1 MGGIIPMEKFSMPT
15 RIYSGTDSLK
25 ELETLHNERILLVCD
40 SFLPGSDTLKEIE
53 SHINDSNKCEIFSD
67 VVPDPP
73 LDKIMEGVQ
82 QFLKLKPTIVIG
94 IGGGSALDTGKGIRF
109 FGEKLGK
116 CKIDE
121 YIAIPTTSGTGSEVT
136 NTAVIS
142 DTKEHRKI
150 PILEDYLT
158 PDCALLD
165 PKLVMTAP
173 KSVTAYSG
181 MDVLTHALESLVA
194 KDANLFTVALSEE
207 AIDAVTKC
215 LVECYRHGDNVDA
228 RKIVH
233 EASNI
238 AGTAFNI
245 AGLGICHSIAHQLGA
260 NFHVPHGLANTMLL
274 PYVVAYNAE
283 HCEEALH
290 KFAIAAKKA
299 GIAAPGVGDRLA
311 VKRLI
316 AKIREMARQ
325 MNCPMTL
332 QAFGI
337 DPAKAEEVTDTVVA
351 NAKKDATFP
360 GNPVVPSDDDLKM
373 VYEAII
379 R

>member
-1 MGGIIPMEKFSMPT
+1 M
-15 RIYSGTDSLK
+15 
-25 ELETLHNERILLVCD
+25 
-40 SFLPGSDTLKEIE
+40 
-53 SHINDSNKCEIFSD
+53 
-67 VVPDPP
+67 
-73 LDKIMEGVQ
+73 
-82 QFLKLKPTIVIG
+82 
-94 IGGGSALDTGKGIRF
+94 DTGKGIRF

-116 CKIDE
+116 CQIKS

-142 DTKEHRKI
+142 DTKKHRKI

-194 KDANLFTVALSEE
+194 KDANLFTIALSEE
-207 AIDAVTKC
+207 AIDAVTKN
-215 LVECYRHGDNVDA
+215 LVECYRHGDNVEA

-283 HCEEALH
+283 HCETAQH
-290 KFAIAAKKA
+290 RFAIAAKKA
-299 GIAAPGVGDRLA
+299 RIAAPGMGDRLA

-316 AKIREMARQ
+316 AKIREMARE

-332 QAFGI
+332 RAFGVNVA
-337 DPAKAEEVTDTVVA
+337 DAKAATETVIA

-360 GNPVVPSDDDLKM
+360 GNPVVPSDNDLREI
-373 VYEAII
+373 YESII
-379 R
+379 H

>member
-1 MGGIIPMEKFSMPT
+1 MEKYSMPT

-25 ELETLHNERILLVCD
+25 ELETLNNERILLVCD

-53 SHINDSNKCEIFSD
+53 SHINDNNKCEIFSD

-116 CKIDE
+116 CKINE

-207 AIDAVTKC
+207 AIDA
-215 LVECYRHGDNVDA
+215 
-228 RKIVH
+228 
-233 EASNI
+233 
-238 AGTAFNI
+238 
-245 AGLGICHSIAHQLGA
+245 
-260 NFHVPHGLANTMLL
+260 
-274 PYVVAYNAE
+274 
-283 HCEEALH
+283 
-290 KFAIAAKKA
+290 
-299 GIAAPGVGDRLA
+299 
-311 VKRLI
+311 
-316 AKIREMARQ
+316 
-325 MNCPMTL
+325 
-332 QAFGI
+332 
-337 DPAKAEEVTDTVVA
+337 
-351 NAKKDATFP
+351 
-360 GNPVVPSDDDLKM
+360 
-373 VYEAII
+373 
-379 R
+379 